1 MEKNVNKYVDLPYST
16 VVVPD
21 VTTDGELCY
30 MASHPELEGCMTH
43 GDTREEA
50 LRNLDDARRLYI
62 SALIDDGLQVPQ
74 PQETRT
80 RASFEIVSLARQEEE
95 NVYSSSVSLPS
106 FPAISSP
113 IFEPVL

>member
-1 MEKNVNKYVDLPYST
+1 MKNNVNKYMDLPYST

-43 GDTREEA
+43 GDTPEDA
-50 LRNLDDARRLYI
+50 LRNLSEARMLYI

-74 PQETRT
+74 PQETS
-80 RASFEIVSLARQEEE
+80 ANWEIVSPARQEEG
-95 NVYSSSVSLPS
+95 NVYSSPEPLLS
-106 FPAISSP
+106 FPAIPSP
-113 IFEPVL
+113 IFEAVI